1 MFSSHSFI
9 ASADQSNFIRGFGQ
23 GHGFAQVIALIA
35 IEVVTAVS
43 ECGSTNG
50 PVSYNIMKFPPGLYF
65 WHPYYSKGYN
75 IVNYLLQTTKV
86 ISHVLLLLF
95 VPSINFNVSCAE
107 ACYSASIDVVVAHGN
122 HYRRHCPP
130 RAAFGHCDSLGCV
143 NHPQDGYEPVLVSF

>member
-86 ISHVLLLLF
+86 I
-95 VPSINFNVSCAE
+95 I
-107 ACYSASIDVVVAHGN
+107 
-122 HYRRHCPP
+122 
-130 RAAFGHCDSLGCV
+130 
-143 NHPQDGYEPVLVSF
+143 